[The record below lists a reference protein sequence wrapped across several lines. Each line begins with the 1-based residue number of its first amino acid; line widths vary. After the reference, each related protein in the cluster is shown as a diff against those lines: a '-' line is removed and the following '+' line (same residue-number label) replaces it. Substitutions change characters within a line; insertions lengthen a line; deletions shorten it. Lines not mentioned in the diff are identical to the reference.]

1 MPTGRVKW
9 FNAFRGYGFIAQAD
23 GNEVYVPR
31 SAIKGGDQALK
42 KGQRVRFDIVQ
53 GPDGAEAA
61 NVVKIHLLF

>member
-9 FNAFRGYGFIAQAD
+9 FNAIRGYGFIAQDD

-31 SAIKGGDQALK
+31 SAIRSGEQTLK

-53 GPDGAEAA
+53 GPNGPEAA
-61 NVVKIHLLF
+61 NVVKLYLLV

>member
-31 SAIKGGDQALK
+31 SAIRSGEQALK